1 MAAEEGGDGRRNMG
15 NHLQLVPGNGGA
27 GSGKAGGGWRQ
38 GCGGR
43 GRSWG
48 KRVWVWPGSCA
59 AETEVPGSGKFVYN
73 HQIAEIRICF

>member
-38 GCGGR
+38 GWGWLWGAGEELGEAGVGLAGQLCR
-43 GRSWG
+43 GDRSAR
-48 KRVWVWPGSCA
+48 KR
-59 AETEVPGSGKFVYN
+59 
-73 HQIAEIRICF
+73 